1 MDKILGIGNAL
12 TDVSVIL
19 RNDDILAELG
29 LPKGGM
35 VHIDDELFGKIQ
47 QLLIQHH
54 VIITPGGSI
63 ANSCRAMGHLGVPAG
78 FIGKVGHDK
87 IGQLYAK
94 SLTDVGV
101 ENLLVVSPNLSSGVC
116 TSFISQGGERTFAD
130 HMEASIDLRAEDLN
144 PETFK
149 KYKYLFLEGYLVQNH
164 ILIEQAA
171 KMAKEAGM
179 KVAMDLASYNIILED
194 HDFCTYLV
202 DNYIDII
209 FANEEEAKALTG
221 LEPYDAARELTQCCD
236 IAIVKMGAK
245 GSIIATKEELSEI
258 HAQKANCVDSTGAGD
273 FFAGG
278 FLYGL
283 VNGHN
288 LNQCAKIGSIIA
300 AEVVQVVGTELSRE
314 KWIDIKHKI
323 VEI

>member
-19 RNDDILAELG
+19 RNDDILTELG

-47 QLLIQHH
+47 LMLEHHH

-63 ANSCRAMGHLGVPAG
+63 ANSCRAMGHLGVPTG

-94 SLTDVGV
+94 SLTDV
-101 ENLLVVSPNLSSGVC
+101 NLLVVSPNLSSGVC

-194 HDFCTYLV
+194 HNFCTYLV
-202 DNYIDII
+202 ENYS
-209 FANEEEAKALTG
+209 
-221 LEPYDAARELTQCCD
+221 D

-273 FFAGG
+273 YFAGG

-283 VNGHN
+283 VNNHN
-288 LNQCAKIGSIIA
+288 LNQCAEIGSIIA

>member
-19 RNDDILAELG
+19 RNDDILTELG

-47 QLLIQHH
+47 LMLEHHH

-63 ANSCRAMGHLGVPAG
+63 ANSCRAMGHLGVPTG

-130 HMEASIDLRAEDLN
+130 HMEASIDLWAEDLN
-144 PETFK
+144 PDIFK
-149 KYKYLFLEGYLVQNH
+149 QYKNV
-164 ILIEQAA
+164 
-171 KMAKEAGM
+171 
-179 KVAMDLASYNIILED
+179 
-194 HDFCTYLV
+194 
-202 DNYIDII
+202 
-209 FANEEEAKALTG
+209 
-221 LEPYDAARELTQCCD
+221 
-236 IAIVKMGAK
+236 
-245 GSIIATKEELSEI
+245 
-258 HAQKANCVDSTGAGD
+258 
-273 FFAGG
+273 
-278 FLYGL
+278 
-283 VNGHN
+283 
-288 LNQCAKIGSIIA
+288 
-300 AEVVQVVGTELSRE
+300 
-314 KWIDIKHKI
+314 
-323 VEI
+323 

>member
-19 RNDDILAELG
+19 KSDDILTELG

-35 VHIDDELFGKIQ
+35 VHIDDVLFKKIQ
-47 QLLIQHH
+47 QMIGQHH
-54 VIITPGGSI
+54 VTITPGGSI

-78 FIGKVGHDK
+78 FVGKVGHDK
-87 IGQLYAK
+87 IGQLYAR
-94 SLTDVGV
+94 SLTEVGV
-101 ENLLVVSPNLSSGVC
+101 EDLLVVSPNLSSGVC

-130 HMEASIDLRAEDLN
+130 HMEASIDLKAEDLN
-144 PETFK
+144 PGIFNE
-149 KYKYLFLEGYLVQNH
+149 YNYLFLEGYLVQNH
-164 ILIEQAA
+164 ELIEQGA

-194 HDFCTYLV
+194 HEFCTYLV
-202 DNYIDII
+202 NKY
-209 FANEEEAKALTG
+209 E
-221 LEPYDAARELTQCCD
+221 
-236 IAIVKMGAK
+236 MGVK
-245 GSIIATKEELSEI
+245 GSIIATKEELSEV
-258 HAQKANCVDSTGAGD
+258 HAQKANCIDSTGAGD
-273 FFAGG
+273 CFAGG

-288 LNQCAKIGSIIA
+288 LKQCAEIGSIIA
-300 AEVVQVVGTELSRE
+300 AEIVQVVGTELPQE

-323 VEI
+323 AEI

>member
-19 RNDDILAELG
+19 RNDDILTELG

-47 QLLIQHH
+47 LMLEHHH

-130 HMEASIDLRAEDLN
+130 HMEASIDLRADDLN
-144 PETFK
+144 PDIFK
-149 KYKYLFLEGYLVQNH
+149 QYKYLLE
-164 ILIEQAA
+164 
-171 KMAKEAGM
+171 
-179 KVAMDLASYNIILED
+179 
-194 HDFCTYLV
+194 
-202 DNYIDII
+202 NYIDII

-221 LEPYDAARELTQCCD
+221 LEPYDAARKLTQCCY

-245 GSIIATKEELSEI
+245 GSIIATREQLSEVQ
-258 HAQKANCVDSTGAGD
+258 AQKANCIDSTGAGD

-288 LNQCAKIGSIIA
+288 LNQCAKKGAIIA

>member
-19 RNDDILAELG
+19 KSDDILTELG

-35 VHIDDELFGKIQ
+35 VHIDDVLFKKIQ
-47 QLLIQHH
+47 QMIGQHH
-54 VIITPGGSI
+54 VTITPGGSI

-78 FIGKVGHDK
+78 FVGKVGHDK
-87 IGQLYAK
+87 IGQLYAR
-94 SLTDVGV
+94 SLTEVGV
-101 ENLLVVSPNLSSGVC
+101 EDLLVVSPNLSSGVC

-130 HMEASIDLRAEDLN
+130 HMEASIDLKAEDLN
-144 PETFK
+144 PGIFNE
-149 KYKYLFLEGYLVQNH
+149 YNYLFLEGYLVQNH
-164 ILIEQAA
+164 ELIEQGA

-194 HDFCTYLV
+194 HEFCTYLV
-202 DNYIDII
+202 NKYVDII
-209 FANEEEAKALTG
+209 FANENEAKVLTG
-221 LEPYDAARELTQCCD
+221 HEPYEAVRKLTQCCD
-236 IAIVKMGAK
+236 IAIIKMGVK
-245 GSIIATKEELSEI
+245 GSIIATKEELSEA
-258 HAQKANCVDSTGAGD
+258 HAKKANCIDSTGAGD
-273 FFAGG
+273 CFAGG

-288 LNQCAKIGSIIA
+288 LKQCAEIGSIIA
-300 AEVVQVVGTELSRE
+300 AEIVQVVGTELPQE

-323 VEI
+323 AEI